1 MKILKFTTEGKCEE
15 KEISGTLESLQ
26 AEVGGYI
33 ENVRL
38 FADKDIAVLVDE
50 EGRLKGKSENRSM
63 TSLVGDIIIVGVK
76 GKDFCDVPKRK
87 VKCLKNIFC
96 PEVMG

>member
-1 MKILKFTTEGKCEE
+1 MKILKFTVDGKCEE

-38 FADKDIAVLVDE
+38 FADKDITALVDE
-50 EGRLKGKSENRSM
+50 EGKLKGKPRNKCLK
-63 TSLVGDIIIVGVK
+63 SLVGDFIIVGMK
-76 GKDFCDVPKRK
+76 GVEFCDVPKKK
-87 VKCLKNIFC
+87 VEDLKNIFR
-96 PEVMG
+96 PEVME